1 MAQLR
6 DFYTRTMEDPKYLGD
21 RLEVSDELESAIQQ
35 VKMTL
40 FTKKGEVLGEPDFGI
55 DLENYLFE
63 YSIDPDRLGR
73 DAMGQV
79 NKYVAEG
86 RKRQIKVSPLLYP
99 DDKANRDIFVLLID
113 IPELKNSIAMFYD

>member
-1 MAQLR
+1 
-6 DFYTRTMEDPKYLGD
+6 
-21 RLEVSDELESAIQQ
+21 
-35 VKMTL
+35 MTL

-113 IPELKNSIAMFYD
+113 IPELKNQIAMFYD